1 MGGGS
6 PGSCVSPA
14 ACLPAHPAPPRSPPL
29 QNDATKNEM
38 SKEMVR
44 LKKQM
49 EHWKE
54 QAGLPADQRAAVDL
68 IEVDDRRQ
76 LGAED

>member
-1 MGGGS
+1 MPDAGARTVFALWAS
-6 PGSCVSPA
+6 MMEETR
-14 ACLPAHPAPPRSPPL
+14 PAHASKPPSRFTTTAGR
-29 QNDATKNEM
+29 QAG
-38 SKEMVR
+38 R
-44 LKKQM
+44 QM